1 MWNLDFFFR
10 KLFIPQKSYYFM
22 VEPLSVTMAQCPVQT
37 TENSK
42 RPEKRAL
49 GKAKQTLG
57 PIHPKEQHH
66 AHDCNPGTRWR

>member
-1 MWNLDFFFR
+1 
-10 KLFIPQKSYYFM
+10 M

-37 TENSK
+37 TEISK